1 MRRREKEIVEKAE
14 IEAVIAAA
22 EVCRLAMADNG
33 QPYIVPLCFG
43 YRENVLYFH
52 SAMEGKK
59 LDILKKNN
67 RVCFEFDIDIEI
79 KEGKNGCDYGMKF
92 QSVIGFGQAYF
103 IDDDESKRSALD
115 VIMRQYTTDEFEFP
129 EKAVDKTVVI
139 KVEIESMT
147 GKRAD

>member
-79 KEGKNGCDYGMKF
+79 KEGKTGCDYGMKF